1 MAYRCEQAII
11 RGARDAIRCKVSGTV
26 CAHQKMC
33 LMEGRIVLTDGAMRC
48 PARDG
53 RMPEEDASPAVQ
65 EDAMKAAAEKAE
77 KAAETKAAGKKA
89 ESAGTKAAAKKSA
102 GGNGAETGKPAGSGA
117 KTAAK
122 KSAGGNGTAAKA
134 RKG

>member
-53 RMPEEDASPAVQ
+53 RMPEEVPSPAAQ
-65 EDAMKAAAEKAE
+65 EGMKEPAQGDTVKTEKKTGSTAKKTGTAKAAA
-77 KAAETKAAGKKA
+77 
-89 ESAGTKAAAKKSA
+89 GTK
-102 GGNGAETGKPAGSGA
+102 
-117 KTAAK
+117 
-122 KSAGGNGTAAKA
+122 TAAKA
-134 RKG
+134 RKGAKG